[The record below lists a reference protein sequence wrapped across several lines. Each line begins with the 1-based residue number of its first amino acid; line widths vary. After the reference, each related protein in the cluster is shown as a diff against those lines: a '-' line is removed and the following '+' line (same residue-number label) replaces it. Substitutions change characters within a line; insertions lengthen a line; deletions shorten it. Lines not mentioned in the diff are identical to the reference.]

1 MLDEV
6 GTQDS
11 YGKWIAIDYNG
22 KLGYVVAT
30 YVTVVDLGG
39 TPPSEPTGPPA
50 EAQEWVLIIK
60 TNVNIRSGP
69 STKTQSLGMA
79 NKGDKFEYLGEENG
93 WYALTY
99 NGQKA
104 YVRQDMAEVVK
115 E

>member
-1 MLDEV
+1 
-6 GTQDS
+6 
-11 YGKWIAIDYNG
+11 
-22 KLGYVVAT
+22 VAT

-39 TPPSEPTGPPA
+39 TTPSEPADPP
-50 EAQEWVLIIK
+50 EEEQEWVLIIK

-69 STKTQSLGMA
+69 STESQSLGMA

-104 YVRQDMAEVVK
+104 YVRQDMAEIVK

>member
-1 MLDEV
+1 M
-6 GTQDS
+6 
-11 YGKWIAIDYNG
+11 
-22 KLGYVVAT
+22 
-30 YVTVVDLGG
+30 TVIDLGG
-39 TPPSEPTGPPA
+39 TPPSEPAAPPA
-50 EAQEWVLIIK
+50 EAEGWVLIIK

-69 STKTQSLGMA
+69 DTGSQSLGMA

>member
-1 MLDEV
+1 M
-6 GTQDS
+6 
-11 YGKWIAIDYNG
+11 
-22 KLGYVVAT
+22 
-30 YVTVVDLGG
+30 
-39 TPPSEPTGPPA
+39 
-50 EAQEWVLIIK
+50 LIIK